1 MKIQTQFRGKQGR
14 MAFKQKQMDVAE
26 KKAQERIKREK
37 QEQEEMEGAATLIQG
52 KWRGKMSKDELER
65 RRQAKRARELL
76 EEKDLHEREMA
87 ALKIQGQYRVA
98 AAKKKAAE
106 KKQSAHMQAMKA
118 AAEEER
124 RAQRY
129 KRCELKP
136 SSNALKP
143 KGSLWSNV
151 EDTKKRWQRS
161 KMKRNARH

>member
-106 KKQSAHMQAMKA
+106 KKQMLI
-118 AAEEER
+118 
-124 RAQRY
+124 
-129 KRCELKP
+129 CKP
-136 SSNALKP
+136 
-143 KGSLWSNV
+143 
-151 EDTKKRWQRS
+151 
-161 KMKRNARH
+161 